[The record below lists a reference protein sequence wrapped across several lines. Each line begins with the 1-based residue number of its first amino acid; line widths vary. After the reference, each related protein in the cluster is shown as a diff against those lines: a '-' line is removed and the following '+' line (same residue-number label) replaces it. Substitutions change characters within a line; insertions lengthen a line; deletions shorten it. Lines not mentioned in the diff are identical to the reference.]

1 VNIVRDLVPS
11 RQMDESSRMQRSRS
25 FGGVADVYERA
36 RPSYP
41 IDAVRWL
48 SGVAP
53 ARVLDLGSGTGKLT
67 ADLVGLGHE
76 VIAAD
81 PSAPMLRRLRDAVPE
96 AYPMQSDAESI
107 GLATAS
113 VDVVVAGQ
121 AFHWFDPGDALPEIA
136 RVLRPGGTLA
146 LVWNFRDESVPWV
159 RKLSAVIGAE
169 DWTGLVDP
177 VTESDLFRELE
188 HKRFRFWQPVDR
200 DGLLGLVRSRSY
212 VATLGEA
219 ERGDLLAQ
227 VGALYDHFGRGADG
241 MLLPYVTECYRASV
255 TGAANLMDRFR
266 GPDDDGLL
274 IDFR

>member
-1 VNIVRDLVPS
+1 
-11 RQMDESSRMQRSRS
+11 MDESSRIERSRS
-25 FGGVADVYERA
+25 FGGIADVYERA
-36 RPSYP
+36 RPGYP

-48 SGVAP
+48 AGESP

-67 ADLVGLGHE
+67 TDLVRLGHQ

-81 PSAPMLRRLRDAVPE
+81 PSAPMLRRLRDTVPK
-96 AYPMQSDAESI
+96 ASPMQSNAESI
-107 GLATAS
+107 GLATSS

-146 LVWNFRDESVPWV
+146 LVWNLRDESVPWV
-159 RKLSAVIGAE
+159 RRLSALIGAE
-169 DWTGLVDP
+169 DWTDLVDP
-177 VTESDLFRELE
+177 VQESDLFGEVE

-200 DGLLGLVRSRSY
+200 EGLLGLVRSRSY
-212 VATLGEA
+212 VATMGEA
-219 ERGDLLAQ
+219 ERGELLAK
-227 VGALYDHFGRGADG
+227 VGTLYDHYGRGADG
-241 MLLPYVTECYRASV
+241 MLLPYITECYRARISHAV
-255 TGAANLMDRFR
+255 HLRDRFG

>member
-1 VNIVRDLVPS
+1 
-11 RQMDESSRMQRSRS
+11 MDESSRLQRSRS

-48 SGVAP
+48 SGEAP
-53 ARVLDLGSGTGKLT
+53 ARLLDLGSGTGKLT
-67 ADLVGLGHE
+67 ADLVGLGHQ

-81 PSAPMLRRLRDAVPE
+81 PSAPMLRRLRDTVPE
-96 AYPMQSDAESI
+96 AAPMQSNAESI
-107 GLATAS
+107 GLATSS

-136 RVLRPGGTLA
+136 RVLRPGGTLS
-146 LVWNFRDESVPWV
+146 LVWNLRDESVPWV

-169 DWTGLVDP
+169 DWTDLVDP
-177 VTESDLFRELE
+177 VRESDLFGEVE

-200 DGLLGLVRSRSY
+200 EGLIGLVRSRSY
-212 VATLGEA
+212 VATLGES
-219 ERGDLLAQ
+219 ERGELLAQ
-227 VGALYDHFGRGADG
+227 VGRLYDHYGRGADG
-241 MLLPYVTECYRASV
+241 MLLPYITECYRSRV
-255 TGAANLMDRFR
+255 SAATNLKDRFG

-274 IDFR
+274 IDFC

>member
-1 VNIVRDLVPS
+1 VNTVRDLVPS
-11 RQMDESSRMQRSRS
+11 RQMDESSRIQRSRS

-48 SGVAP
+48 SGESP

-81 PSAPMLRRLRDAVPE
+81 PSAPMLRRLRDAVPQ

-107 GLATAS
+107 GLVTAS

-121 AFHWFDPGDALPEIA
+121 AFHWFEPDDALPEIA

-146 LVWNFRDESVPWV
+146 LVWNLRDESVPWV

-177 VTESDLFRELE
+177 VAESDLFHEVE

-219 ERGDLLAQ
+219 ERGDLLAR

-241 MLLPYVTECYRASV
+241 MLLPYVTECYRARV
-255 TGAANLMDRFR
+255 TGATNLMDRFR